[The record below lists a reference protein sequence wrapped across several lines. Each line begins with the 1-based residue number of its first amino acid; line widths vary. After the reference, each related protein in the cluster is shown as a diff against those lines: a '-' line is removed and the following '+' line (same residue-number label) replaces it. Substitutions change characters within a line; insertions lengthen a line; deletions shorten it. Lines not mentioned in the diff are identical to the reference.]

1 MPLAWRRRAA
11 CRSARQATNA
21 IAPGWLPMM
30 RCRPPWRTGAGVR
43 ARAIKQT
50 RASHK
55 ADRPVNCAADDDN
68 VMNIMS
74 YPEIRGNDGARG
86 RVTR

>member
-1 MPLAWRRRAA
+1 MPLGAAGHERHRAGLA
-11 CRSARQATNA
+11 ADDALQAA
-21 IAPGWLPMM
+21 MAYRG
-30 RCRPPWRTGAGVR
+30 RCS
-43 ARAIKQT
+43 

-55 ADRPVNCAADDDN
+55 TDRPVNCAADDDN

-74 YPEIRGNDGARG
+74 YPEIRGNYGARG